1 MKFTALCL
9 LGLLV
14 ATNAADVSPVTR
26 VVELLKGL
34 SKQIEKDGAKE
45 EDLYE
50 TFVCWGKSVV
60 EQKTASN
67 AAASS
72 KIDELEAYL
81 ADLASGRVELSSER
95 IDLEKEI
102 AELRGDMEMADAMR
116 TKENTD
122 FTVAEKEM
130 KQGVTALKSAMDV
143 LNQATKDHK
152 KGTLLAVK
160 QSLNGGMEA
169 LAEQQ
174 ANLNNAVQ
182 FGERFLSKSDSLFLR
197 RLLLGDVPKVD
208 WKKLNRKATFKMSY
222 KARSGKIQDILTKM
236 HQTFS
241 INLKDAQTSEKKAK
255 DSYDTL
261 TASKQ
266 GQLDTAQGAL
276 TKMAGENGARGQSKQ
291 DCTDEVKSL
300 KTQVSNDEK
309 FIKDTTKSLA
319 DKKTEW
325 KVRSE
330 LRAGELAAISK
341 AVSILFNDDARDL
354 MKRSAGSQG
363 FFFLQT
369 EMTAASGAATALREA
384 ARRSGDARL
393 LMLAAIVASPKSVKT
408 KFGPVLNAIKKMI
421 AILKS
426 DETKDLSIKQTCE
439 EDRMSNSKKA
449 IDAGR
454 EIDDNTDKITRLSEE
469 ISKLAK
475 EIADLKAEHDEV
487 KNELKKA
494 SDNRKAENAAWKV
507 TNKDDTDA
515 AATVASAKK
524 VIEDFYKDNK
534 LSFTQKAT
542 QPAVSAGA
550 APPPPP
556 ATWDAG
562 GYGGKTGESSGI
574 VALLGMVHE
583 DILKDKATA
592 KSEEDQSQS
601 EFDKF
606 KAASEKQM
614 RELNADK
621 NARSKTKGAK
631 ETERTNTEKAR
642 GIKKGELDST
652 MKLMKSINPNCE
664 YYEVNYPLRRDNRQL
679 ELDGLEKATAI
690 LNGGTFDKGPDA
702 NREITPGDSFL
713 QKRF

>member
-1 MKFTALCL
+1 MKFTLVCL

-14 ATNAADVSPVTR
+14 SASAGSVSPVTR

-34 SKQIEKDGAKE
+34 SKQIEKDGDTE
-45 EDLYE
+45 ENLYE

-60 EQKTASN
+60 EQKTAAN
-67 AAASS
+67 AAANS

-81 ADLASGRVELSSER
+81 ADLDAGRIELSTER
-95 IDLEKEI
+95 IDLERDI

-116 TKENTD
+116 TKENQD

-152 KGTLLAVK
+152 KGTLLAVR
-160 QSLNGGMEA
+160 QTLNGGMEA

-174 ANLNNAVQ
+174 ANLKNAVQ
-182 FGERFLSKSDSLFLR
+182 FGERFLDKADSLFLR

-241 INLKDAQTSEKKAK
+241 INLKDAQASEKKAK
-255 DSYDTL
+255 DSYDKL
-261 TASKQ
+261 SASKQ
-266 GQLDTAQGAL
+266 GQLDTAQSAL

-291 DCTDEVKSL
+291 DCKDEVKSL
-300 KTQVSNDEK
+300 KTQVTNDEK
-309 FIKDTTKSLA
+309 FVKETTQALA
-319 DKKTEW
+319 DKKAEW
-325 KVRSE
+325 KVRSA

-354 MKRSAGSQG
+354 MKRSAASQG

-369 EMTAASGAATALREA
+369 GMTAANGAAAALREA

-393 LMLAAIVASPKSVKT
+393 LTLAAIVAAPKSVKT
-408 KFGPVLNAIKKMI
+408 KFGPVLDAIKKMV

-426 DETKDLSIKQTCE
+426 DEEKDLNIKQTCE
-439 EDRMSNSKKA
+439 EDRMANSKKA

-475 EIADLKAEHDEV
+475 EIADLKAEHDKV
-487 KNELKKA
+487 KEELKKA
-494 SDNRKAENAAWKV
+494 SDIRKNENAAWKV
-507 TNKDDTDA
+507 TDKDDTDA

-534 LSFTQKAT
+534 VVFTQKAA
-542 QPAVSAGA
+542 QPATSAGE

-556 ATWDAG
+556 ATWG
-562 GYGGKTGESSGI
+562 SEGQLKEGESTGI
-574 VALLGMVHE
+574 VSMLEMVHE

-601 EFDKF
+601 EFNKF
-606 KAASEKQM
+606 KAASNKQM
-614 RELNADK
+614 RELNSDK
-621 NARSKTKGAK
+621 NARSATKGKK

-702 NREITPGDSFL
+702 NREIKPGDSFL
-713 QKRF
+713 QKRA